1 MMENSLNG
9 AVGLIFVLEHLLSS
23 SVQSFFLS
31 SSVSLSP
38 SVSVT
43 LSSLVSIYNSLFL
56 CICLFSYSYISFFS
70 QLMIG
75 KFF

>member
-43 LSSLVSIYNSLFL
+43 LSSLVSIYSSLSLYLSFLLFL
-56 CICLFSYSYISFFS
+56 HLFF
-70 QLMIG
+70 LTADDW
-75 KFF
+75 

>member
-1 MMENSLNG
+1 MENSLNG
-9 AVGLIFVLEHLLSS
+9 AGLIFVLEHLLSS

-31 SSVSLSP
+31 P
-38 SVSVT
+38 SISVT

-56 CICLFSYSYISFFS
+56 YILLFSYSCISFFS